1 MLATWM
7 TFKNIILKR
16 KNPVTEG
23 CLLCDYT
30 YIKHPENAS
39 MELGFSDQRVTVYG
53 CKVSL
58 QGDGNV
64 LYLDWDDVCKTL
76 NFFNCTLKT
85 GEEWLLWY
93 VDCIS
98 IKYSRKIKSLHSWNP
113 YCEGDV
119 KGHQSRVMWGLGGC
133 HIKKLCSYSQRGRRL

>member
-1 MLATWM
+1 MSTAEFSRFAGIM
-7 TFKNIILKR
+7 MMHKIAISSNVRAQR

-64 LYLDWDDVCKTL
+64 LYLD
-76 NFFNCTLKT
+76 
-85 GEEWLLWY
+85 
-93 VDCIS
+93 
-98 IKYSRKIKSLHSWNP
+98 
-113 YCEGDV
+113 
-119 KGHQSRVMWGLGGC
+119 
-133 HIKKLCSYSQRGRRL
+133 

>member
-1 MLATWM
+1 MWSTH
-7 TFKNIILKR
+7 TTEYYCTIKRNEVLKHACKMDDLQKHNTQR

-76 NFFNCTLKT
+76 NISQFFQLYT
-85 GEEWLLWY
+85 
-93 VDCIS
+93 
-98 IKYSRKIKSLHSWNP
+98 
-113 YCEGDV
+113 
-119 KGHQSRVMWGLGGC
+119 
-133 HIKKLCSYSQRGRRL
+133 